1 MPCWNTEFFLVLQM
15 MRSAHCTTTIDTKK
29 AVWQESSRSF
39 TACESQALLR
49 PRRWLGQKPFSH
61 IITKYTKN
69 PAEAWIIPICPY
81 AMEISLSLTSLSVK
95 GFLGCLFIMSVPR
108 SMQRMVTVPR
118 GRGTSAKMKRR
129 KGEISGSLASFQI
142 AKSSHDNPSWVVSHG
157 NKHLAHDIA
166 RQSGHTNFLFLGSAM
181 NPDEHL

>member
-69 PAEAWIIPICPY
+69 PAEAWIIFS
-81 AMEISLSLTSLSVK
+81 SLFLLDCSFRLVVK
-95 GFLGCLFIMSVPR
+95 
-108 SMQRMVTVPR
+108 
-118 GRGTSAKMKRR
+118 
-129 KGEISGSLASFQI
+129 
-142 AKSSHDNPSWVVSHG
+142 VVSDFS
-157 NKHLAHDIA
+157 LD
-166 RQSGHTNFLFLGSAM
+166 RFL
-181 NPDEHL
+181 

>member
-29 AVWQESSRSF
+29 AVWQGYSRSF

-69 PAEAWIIPICPY
+69 PADAWIIPISEMLARVHLEGCFKQKFL
-81 AMEISLSLTSLSVK
+81 AWLMVK
-95 GFLGCLFIMSVPR
+95 NLQWWL
-108 SMQRMVTVPR
+108 
-118 GRGTSAKMKRR
+118 
-129 KGEISGSLASFQI
+129 
-142 AKSSHDNPSWVVSHG
+142 
-157 NKHLAHDIA
+157 
-166 RQSGHTNFLFLGSAM
+166 
-181 NPDEHL
+181 